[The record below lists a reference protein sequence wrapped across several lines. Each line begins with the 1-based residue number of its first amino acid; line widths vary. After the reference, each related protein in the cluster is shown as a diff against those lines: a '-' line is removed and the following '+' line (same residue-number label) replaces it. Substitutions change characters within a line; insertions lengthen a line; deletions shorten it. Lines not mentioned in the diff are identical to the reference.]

1 VTGIAVEG
9 LKETSAALLAAGA
22 EVDDLKDVLGAVAS
36 EAADTMRGYVPVGS
50 TLQRGRAH
58 VRDTIR
64 PNRAKGAAIVTIG
77 GAKAPHAHVLRAT
90 HPSKFVEKT
99 DAHMETRAVEI
110 LTDGWNEIAKRNGLS
125 T

>member
-1 VTGIAVEG
+1 MGIHVEG

-22 EVDDLKDVLGAVAS
+22 ELDDLKDVLGGIAA

-50 TLQRGRAH
+50 VVQKGRAH
-58 VRDTIR
+58 ARDTIR

-77 GAKAPHAHVLRAT
+77 GAKAPHAQVLRAS

-99 DAHMETRAVEI
+99 DTHMETRAVEM
-110 LTDGWNEIAKRNGLS
+110 LTDGWSEIAKRNGL
-125 T
+125 TT

>member
-1 VTGIAVEG
+1 MGIEVDG
-9 LKETSAALLAAGA
+9 LKETTKALLAAGA
-22 EVDDLKDVLGAVAS
+22 ELDDLKDVLGGIAT

-50 TLQRGRAH
+50 ATPRKGRAH

-77 GAKAPHAHVLRAT
+77 GAKAPHAQVLRAS

-99 DAHMETRAVEI
+99 DTAMEGRAVEM
-110 LTDGWNEIAKRNGLS
+110 LTEGWEEIAKRNGL